1 MWQWTLGRTVTAVV
15 KAGLEIRHLEEYAE
29 PFWRMGDI
37 DAAAFRGRLPNSFA
51 LLAARPVQG

>member
-1 MWQWTLGRTVTAVV
+1 MWQQTLGQIVTAVV
-15 KAGLEIRHLEEYAE
+15 RAGLEVRHLEEYAE

-51 LLAARPVQG
+51 LLARRPAET